1 MATPC
6 AKPTLI
12 EPRRHHA
19 RRALWIFAAAATLS
33 LAFAGPAAARTS
45 NTHSA
50 AKSTGATHSTAT
62 GGSSSNAAAARQ
74 AATPRVPTREATA
87 LTPAS
92 HAAGNSGTSGTVTSP
107 QPISKADA
115 HTGGANGQCPGGA
128 YCSTRNGA
136 PSGNGNGNGIA
147 VGKPCAGCVGKADNK
162 NPQGQRPNGS
172 DHNAGYECD
181 RNHGIGRT
189 NPAHTGC
196 APSTPGCVAT
206 ATNPCTPGSGCV
218 ATATNPCTPGS
229 GCVATA
235 TNPCTP
241 GSGCVATAT
250 NPCTSGSGCVAT
262 GTCGTSGES
271 TTRGAARVQFASAAN
286 ATAKPALA
294 STGSDT
300 ETMLLYA
307 LALLTLGTAAS
318 AAGSSALRR
327 RR

>member
-218 ATATNPCTPGS
+218 ATATNPCT
-229 GCVATA
+229 
-235 TNPCTP
+235 
-241 GSGCVATAT
+241 
-250 NPCTSGSGCVAT
+250 SGSGCVAT